1 MQVMTNDNK
10 QSKNWKTF
18 YLQFIYD
25 SESPSKANPHIQ
37 EALTRKCHFHLINY
51 VNDESI
57 IKTVTG
63 KFSADQIID

>member
-51 VNDESI
+51 VND
-57 IKTVTG
+57 
-63 KFSADQIID
+63 